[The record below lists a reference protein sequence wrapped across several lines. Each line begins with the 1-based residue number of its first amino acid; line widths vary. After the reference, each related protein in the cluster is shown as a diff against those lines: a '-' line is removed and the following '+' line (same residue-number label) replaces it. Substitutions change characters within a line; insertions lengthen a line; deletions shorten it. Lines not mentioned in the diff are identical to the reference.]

1 MKKLNKIASAIF
13 ASALI
18 AISFSGLK
26 AETSFGVSII
36 AGQTDISGTEFEN
49 GGTTDK
55 NTASFE
61 EMFVGGSIF
70 LETEAMGMVVGID
83 YVPLDIELGS
93 GSRTDTNTGTG
104 SNATSTQKASADLTD
119 LITLYVNYPVG
130 DNGYYL
136 LGGIHS
142 VTVKTAETLQNA
154 SYANEDIYGGQF
166 GFGKKVGNLK
176 YEAFYSD
183 FEDISI
189 SSTGGSG
196 EHSISADADALGFKI
211 SYGF

>member
-1 MKKLNKIASAIF
+1 MKNLNKIASAIF
-13 ASALI
+13 ASALLVL
-18 AISFSGLK
+18 SFSSLK

-55 NTASFE
+55 NTVSFE

-93 GSRTDTNTGTG
+93 GSRSDTNTGTG
-104 SNATSTQKASADLTD
+104 SNASSTQKASADLTD

-142 VTVKTAETLQNA
+142 VTVKTDRVITKRIIWKRRYLWWPVW
-154 SYANEDIYGGQF
+154 F
-166 GFGKKVGNLK
+166 RKK
-176 YEAFYSD
+176 SW
-183 FEDISI
+183 
-189 SSTGGSG
+189 
-196 EHSISADADALGFKI
+196 
-211 SYGF
+211 